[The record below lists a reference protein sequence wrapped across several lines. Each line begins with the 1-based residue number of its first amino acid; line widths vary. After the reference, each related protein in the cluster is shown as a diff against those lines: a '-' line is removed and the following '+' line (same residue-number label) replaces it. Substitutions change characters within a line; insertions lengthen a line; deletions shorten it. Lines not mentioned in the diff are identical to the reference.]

1 MECSYQRITPI
12 QLMTNELWKQMS
24 QKKHSGDY
32 QGPLYAKHPEIVY
45 VPKVH
50 DYVKWKGLQ
59 GWIYWID
66 PEKKYLTIEIMVREK
81 TEQSYKDCNLHR
93 NERCLVLC
101 YPENWKDLEY
111 VKSR

>member
-1 MECSYQRITPI
+1 
-12 QLMTNELWKQMS
+12 MTNELWKEMS
-24 QKKHSGDY
+24 QKHQGDY
-32 QGPLYAKHPEIVY
+32 QGPLYAKHPDIVY
-45 VPKVH
+45 VPKIH

-66 PEKKYLTIEIMVREK
+66 PDKKYLTIEIMVREK
-81 TEQSYKDCNLHR
+81 TEESYKDCSLHR

>member
-1 MECSYQRITPI
+1 
-12 QLMTNELWKQMS
+12 MTNELWKEMS
-24 QKKHSGDY
+24 QKPQDKSFSADAHSGDY

-81 TEQSYKDCNLHR
+81 TEESYKDCSLHR
-93 NERCLVLC
+93 NERCLVCC

>member
-1 MECSYQRITPI
+1 
-12 QLMTNELWKQMS
+12 MTNELWKEMS
-24 QKKHSGDY
+24 QKHQGDY
-32 QGPLYAKHPEIVY
+32 QGPLYAKHPDLVY
-45 VPKVH
+45 TPKVH

-81 TEQSYKDCNLHR
+81 TEESYKDCSLHR

>member
-1 MECSYQRITPI
+1 
-12 QLMTNELWKQMS
+12 MTNELWKEMS
-24 QKKHSGDY
+24 QKHSGDY

-66 PEKKYLTIEIMVREK
+66 PERRYLTIEIMVREK
-81 TEQSYKDCNLHR
+81 TEESYKDCSLHR
-93 NERCLVLC
+93 NERCLVCC

>member
-1 MECSYQRITPI
+1 MEYSYKRITPI
-12 QLMTNELWKQMS
+12 QLMTNELWKEMS
-24 QKKHSGDY
+24 QKHQGDY
-32 QGPLYAKHPEIVY
+32 QGPLYAKHPDIVY
-45 VPKVH
+45 VPKIH

-66 PEKKYLTIEIMVREK
+66 PDKKYLTIEIMVREK
-81 TEQSYKDCNLHR
+81 TEESYKDCSLHR

>member
-1 MECSYQRITPI
+1 
-12 QLMTNELWKQMS
+12 MTNELWKEMS
-24 QKKHSGDY
+24 QKHQGDY
-32 QGPLYAKHPEIVY
+32 QGPLYAKHPDLVY
-45 VPKVH
+45 TPKVH

-66 PEKKYLTIEIMVREK
+66 PDKKYLTIEIMVREK
-81 TEQSYKDCNLHR
+81 TEESYKDCSLHR

>member
-1 MECSYQRITPI
+1 
-12 QLMTNELWKQMS
+12 MS
-24 QKKHSGDY
+24 KAHDY
-32 QGPLYAKHPEIVY
+32 QGPLYARHPDLVY
-45 VPKVH
+45 KPKVH

-66 PEKKYLTIEIMVREK
+66 PERRYLTIEIMVREK
-81 TEQSYKDCNLHR
+81 TEESYKDCSLHR

-111 VKSR
+111 VKSRKDVCNS